1 MVEFLLKRFVKD
13 YKNTN
18 NPTVKKNYGLLGSF
32 FGLITNT
39 ILFIGK
45 LVLGILLKTSSVI
58 ADAINNLSDFGNN
71 FIAIFGFK
79 ISSKKADD
87 DHPFGHQRMEYVTSL
102 IIAMIILCLGMI
114 MIYQGIID
122 TIEFFKCLN
131 ESSHPPIVEINT
143 SFFMSSVVVFSIAI
157 IFKFMQSYLYY
168 SLGKRISNMELK
180 ALSKDSINDVISS
193 ILVIVGLIIT
203 YTTKYSYDC
212 FFSILVGIFVVT
224 SSISILKGSTEILI
238 GQKPDKQLVNS
249 IVKLLL
255 SYEDVISIHDLILHT
270 YGNVIYGVVHVEVDA
285 SKNIIDIHE
294 IIDKIE
300 KDVKIK
306 LNVNLTI
313 HMDPILLNDETTNL
327 YLNKIKTILNELD
340 PSLTFHDFRVSNCKD
355 IINISFDLVIPTLK
369 DNDFDKEKIDSFIL
383 SKLDDK
389 HVVLHIN
396 YDDKVSDFL
405 SESDTK
411 IENR

>member
-13 YKNTN
+13 YKNITDSK
-18 NPTVKKNYGLLGSF
+18 VRKNYGLLGSF

-39 ILFIGK
+39 ILFVGK

-87 DHPFGHQRMEYVTSL
+87 DHPFGHQRMEYITSL

-122 TIEFFKCLN
+122 TIEFFKCLK
-131 ESSHPPIVEINT
+131 ETSHPSVREI
-143 SFFMSSVVVFSIAI
+143 SFPFFISSVIVFSIAI
-157 IFKFMQSYLYY
+157 ILKLLQAYLYY
-168 SLGKRISNMELK
+168 SLGKRIKNMELK

-193 ILVIVGLIIT
+193 VLVIVGLIIT
-203 YTTKYSYDC
+203 YITHYSYDC
-212 FFSILVGIFVVT
+212 FFSILVGIFVVI
-224 SSISILKGSTEILI
+224 SSISILKGSTEILL
-238 GQKPDKQLVNS
+238 GQKPDKKLVNS
-249 IVKLLL
+249 LVKLLL
-255 SYEDVISIHDLILHT
+255 SYEVVISIHDLILHT
-270 YGNVIYGVVHVEVDA
+270 YGNIIYGVVHVEVDGD
-285 SKNIIDIHE
+285 KNIIDIHE
-294 IIDKIE
+294 SIDKIE
-300 KDVKIK
+300 KDVKKK

-327 YLNKIKTILNELD
+327 YLNKIRTILNELD
-340 PSLTFHDFRVSNCKD
+340 SSFTFHDFRVSKCKD
-355 IINISFDLVIPTLK
+355 ILNISFDLVIPSLK
-369 DNDFDKEKIDSFIL
+369 DNDSDKKKINDLIF

-389 HVVLHIN
+389 NISLHIN

-405 SESDTK
+405 SDSDAK

>member
-13 YKNTN
+13 YKNIAD
-18 NPTVKKNYGLLGSF
+18 PKVKKNYGLLGSF

-39 ILFIGK
+39 ILFVGK
-45 LVLGILLKTSSVI
+45 LVLGILLKTSSII

-87 DHPFGHQRMEYVTSL
+87 DHPFGHQRMEYITSL

-122 TIEFFKCLN
+122 TIEFFRYLKETSNPPVSEITLPFFI
-131 ESSHPPIVEINT
+131 SSII
-143 SFFMSSVVVFSIAI
+143 VFSIAI
-157 IFKFMQSYLYY
+157 IFKLMQAYLYY
-168 SLGKRISNMELK
+168 SLGKRIKNMELK

-193 ILVIVGLIIT
+193 ALVIVGLIIT
-203 YTTKYSYDC
+203 YQTNYSYDC

-224 SSISILKGSTEILI
+224 SSISILKGSAEILL
-238 GQKPDKQLVNS
+238 GQKPDKELVNS
-249 IVKLLL
+249 LVKLLL

-270 YGNVIYGVVHVEVDA
+270 YGNIIYGVVHVEVDGT
-285 SKNIIDIHE
+285 KNIIDIHE
-294 IIDKIE
+294 SIDKIE
-300 KDVKIK
+300 KDVKSK

-313 HMDPILLNDETTNL
+313 HMDPILLDDETTNL

-340 PSLTFHDFRVSNCKD
+340 SSFSFHDFRVSKCKD
-355 IINISFDLVIPTLK
+355 IIDISFDLVIPSLK
-369 DNDFDKEKIDSFIL
+369 DNDIDKKKINDFIF
-383 SKLDDK
+383 SKLDDNNIS
-389 HVVLHIN
+389 LHIN
-396 YDDKVSDFL
+396 YDDKVSYFL
-405 SESDTK
+405 SDSDTK